1 MIGIIFVPCIHM
13 KKLFTL
19 LITTAVS
26 TAGLALQNSDSSQFY
41 FQKGLEEKKA
51 RRYQVASDHFTKA
64 IEHNK
69 GYVDAYIEKGYAN
82 NEMRRTDAAKADFTK
97 ALELDPQNETAVK
110 ELTTIYFN
118 YRQYQNAL
126 DMAQKCKTCTD
137 KDRIIA
143 MCYFKLEDYGKAE
156 KLLVA
161 QVNKNPNDA
170 ELAYTLASN
179 YLEMGL
185 EPKAITWYEKAVLLD
200 DKKSRWFF
208 ELGLLYSNTN
218 KYKNAVIAYNKAA
231 ELGFTKSNDFN
242 ENLGFA
248 YVYSGDFD
256 NGDKLLGDLVR
267 RRPGDKELMRDIAAA
282 YFENKN
288 YDRSLDYCQKLL
300 EMDMKDGKALYQAG
314 LCFQKKGMV
323 ERGMQMCDK
332 AIELDPSLAGL
343 KNKKLAPGM

>member
-1 MIGIIFVPCIHM
+1 M
-13 KKLFTL
+13 KNLITL
-19 LITTAVS
+19 LLAFAI
-26 TAGLALQNSDSSQFY
+26 AGSLAAQNSDSSKFY

-51 RRYQVASDHFTKA
+51 RRFLVASNHFIKVIQLDPAFT
-64 IEHNK
+64 
-69 GYVDAYIEKGYAN
+69 DAYIESGLAN
-82 NEMRRTDAAKADFTK
+82 NEMRKTDAAMADFTK
-97 ALELDPQNETAVK
+97 AFELDPKNETAVK
-110 ELTTIYFN
+110 ELTTLYFN

-126 DMAQKCKTCTD
+126 DLAQKCKNCPD

-143 MCYFKLEDYGKAE
+143 LSYFKMEDYGKAE
-156 KLLVA
+156 KLLLA
-161 QVNKNPNDA
+161 QVNKNPKDA

-185 EPKAITWYEKAVLLD
+185 EAKAITWYENAVLLD
-200 DKKSRWFF
+200 DKKSKWFM

-218 KYKNAVIAYNKAA
+218 NYKKAVAAYTKAG
-231 ELGFTKSNDFN
+231 ELGQTRGNDFN

-248 YVYSGDFD
+248 YIYSGDFN
-256 NGDKLLGDLVR
+256 NGEKLLGDLVT
-267 RRPGDKELMRDIAAA
+267 RRPGDKELIRDVAAA
-282 YFENKN
+282 FFDSKN
-288 YDRSLDYCQKLL
+288 FDKALDYCQKLL

-343 KNKKLAPGM
+343 KSKKLSPGM

>member
-1 MIGIIFVPCIHM
+1 M
-13 KKLFTL
+13 KN
-19 LITTAVS
+19 LITFLLTFVI
-26 TAGLALQNSDSSQFY
+26 AGSLAAQQTDSSQFY

-51 RRYQVASDHFTKA
+51 KRWLVASGYFNKA
-64 IEHNK
+64 IEFNA
-69 GYVDAYIEKGYAN
+69 GYVDAYIEDGYAN

-97 ALELDPQNETAVK
+97 ALELDPKNETAVK
-110 ELTTIYFN
+110 ELTTLYFN

-126 DMAQKCKTCTD
+126 DLAQKCKNCAD
-137 KDRIIA
+137 KERIIA
-143 MCYFKLEDYGKAE
+143 LCYFKMEDYGKAE
-156 KLLVA
+156 KLLLA
-161 QVNKNPNDA
+161 QVNKNPKDA

-185 EPKAITWYEKAVLLD
+185 EAKAITWYENAVLLD
-200 DKKSRWFF
+200 ATKSKWFM

-218 KYKNAVIAYNKAA
+218 NYKKAVAAYTRAG
-231 ELGFTKSNDFN
+231 ELGQTKGNDFN

-248 YVYSGDFD
+248 YIYSGDFD
-256 NGDKLLGDLVR
+256 NGEKLLGDLVT
-267 RRPGDKELMRDIAAA
+267 RRPGDKELIRDVAAA
-282 YFENKN
+282 FFDSKN
-288 YDRSLDYCQKLL
+288 FDKALDYCQKLL

-343 KNKKLAPGM
+343 KSKKLSPGM